1 MEAKKYLKQIH
12 KLNLIIDNKVA
23 EKQRWL
29 DAAMSTTVSTE
40 GERVKSSGSQQKMAD
55 AIDNYIDLGR
65 EVDAI
70 IKQRA
75 REREEIIAT
84 IEQLPPK
91 EYDVLH
97 KIYVQYMTFSE
108 VADSCGNSYSWATT
122 VHGRAL
128 KNLQKILDDRER
140 KDEQRD
146 SAKR

>member
-1 MEAKKYLKQIH
+1 MEVKKYLKQIR
-12 KLNLIIDNKVA
+12 KLDLIIQNKVA

-55 AIDNYIDLGR
+55 AIDNYIDIGR
-65 EVDAI
+65 EVDEI
-70 IKQRA
+70 IRQRA
-75 REREEIIAT
+75 KEREEIIAT
-84 IEQLPPK
+84 LEQLPAK
-91 EYDVLH
+91 DVLH